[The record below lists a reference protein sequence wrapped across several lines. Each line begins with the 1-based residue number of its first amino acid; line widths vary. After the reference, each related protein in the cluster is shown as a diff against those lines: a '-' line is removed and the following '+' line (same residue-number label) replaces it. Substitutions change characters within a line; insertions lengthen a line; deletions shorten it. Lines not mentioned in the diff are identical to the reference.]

1 MGIKTPEVK
10 WMSIKRWVTT
20 TPGGIR
26 LPPGVFFSIKR
37 KENFVALPK
46 AHFEKKEFVLL
57 MFPYGN
63 VWSQRE
69 PDVPIDEEWMFSES
83 EGATI
88 LELLMRKDAAR
99 PVRGYFKSCFE
110 YMKSN
115 QDQLWIH
122 MKRRRKEITSPAES
136 STS

>member
-20 TPGGIR
+20 TPGGIK
-26 LPPGVFFSIKR
+26 LPPGTYFSIKR
-37 KENFVALPK
+37 KEKFVPLPK
-46 AHFEKKEFVLL
+46 PHFEKVEFVLV

-69 PDVPIDEEWMFSES
+69 PDVPIDEEWLFSDVD
-83 EGATI
+83 GMMI
-88 LELLMRKDAAR
+88 LELLMRKDAAF
-99 PVRGYFKSCFE
+99 PVRGYFKSCHE
-110 YMKSN
+110 YMKNN

-122 MKRRRKEITSPAES
+122 MKRRRKEINPAECP
-136 STS
+136 TS